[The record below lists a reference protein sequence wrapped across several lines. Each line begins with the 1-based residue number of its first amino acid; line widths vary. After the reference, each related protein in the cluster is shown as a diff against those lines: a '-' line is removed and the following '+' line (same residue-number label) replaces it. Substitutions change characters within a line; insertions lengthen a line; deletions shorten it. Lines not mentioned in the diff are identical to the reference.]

1 MSHSLHTLTVK
12 KIISR
17 VRQAFPNAPETYII
31 SLIND
36 AIGEM
41 GEYAMK
47 AQSAKINIVANQT
60 YYDIGDSATDSSS
73 EKMGIN
79 KIYRIDIM
87 DNEGDYIQIPRV
99 LDGEPLM
106 FDLTSEGVIKEPG
119 E

>member
-1 MSHSLHTLTVK
+1 
-12 KIISR
+12 
-17 VRQAFPNAPETYII
+17 
-31 SLIND
+31 
-36 AIGEM
+36 
-41 GEYAMK
+41 MK
-47 AQSAKINIVANQT
+47 SQSAKINIVANQT

>member
-12 KIISR
+12 QIISR

-47 AQSAKINIVANQT
+47 SQSAKINIVANQT